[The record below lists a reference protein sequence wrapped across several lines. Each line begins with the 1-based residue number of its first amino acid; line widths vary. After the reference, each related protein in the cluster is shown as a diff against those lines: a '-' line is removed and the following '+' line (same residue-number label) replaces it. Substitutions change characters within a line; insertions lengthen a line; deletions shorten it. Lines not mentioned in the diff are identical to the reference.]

1 MLNNERKF
9 IFAIY
14 NIITCKII
22 ANSGSSM
29 VLQCLISC
37 LKSTSVDIKSTE
49 RRKRRVKEIPFQ
61 IGALIHRLETIM
73 EETLNDFI
81 TIISI
86 NFMPSNEIENNKGN
100 ISHKKIADKIRHLLK
115 VQN

>member
-1 MLNNERKF
+1 MLNNEQKF
-9 IFAIY
+9 FVA
-14 NIITCKII
+14 NLTTNKIV

-37 LKSTSVDIKSTE
+37 LQSTSVDIKSTE
-49 RRKRRVKEIPFQ
+49 RRKRRVKEIPIQ
-61 IGALIHRLETIM
+61 IGALVHRLETIM

-86 NFMPSNEIENNKGN
+86 NFVPSNEIENNKGN
-100 ISHKKIADKIRHLLK
+100 ISHKKIADKIRQLLK

>member
-1 MLNNERKF
+1 MLNDERKF
-9 IFAIY
+9 IFAKLK
-14 NIITCKII
+14 NLFLPKKITTNKIV

-86 NFMPSNEIENNKGN
+86 NFMPSNETKNTKGN
-100 ISHKKIADKIRHLLK
+100 ISHKKS
-115 VQN
+115 